1 MGSVWV
7 ADHLTLHT
15 EVAVKFLA
23 ERAQGVPEAIARFSV
38 EAAAA
43 ARIKSPHVVQVFD
56 HGVSDE
62 GTPYIVM
69 ELLEGEDLAHRLT
82 REGRLPLPETVTV
95 IGQVCKALE
104 RAHAMGII
112 HRDIKPANLFL
123 LSTMGETFVKV
134 LDFGLAKSALEMAA
148 GMTGSGAIFG
158 TPHYVSPEQAESA
171 RTVTAQSDL
180 WSVAVVAY
188 ECLTG
193 RRPFEGESLMGLC
206 VALQEGRFTSPT
218 TVCPELPAE
227 AESWFKRAFARDP
240 SDRFA
245 SATELAAS
253 FTALLALPPSPD
265 PPRIAW
271 SDTAVRP
278 PWRSHRAVGIA
289 GALAVAGM
297 GIFLLRPTAEP
308 AALPSS
314 GSAPSSLHAPP
325 ALTPDAPPVGPAP
338 SPSTINSTS
347 TRTRVAISDATA
359 SASQVSAPPPARR
372 RSTPFDRPPPSAVPA
387 STTKHELFSDPK
399 N

>member
-23 ERAQGVPEAIARFSV
+23 ERALGVPEAITRFSV

-56 HGVSDE
+56 HGVSDS
-62 GTPYIVM
+62 TPYIVM
-69 ELLEGEDLAHRLT
+69 ELLEGEDLAHRLA
-82 REGRLPLPETVTV
+82 RERRLPLPETVTV

-104 RAHAMGII
+104 KAHAMGIV

-134 LDFGLAKSALEMAA
+134 LDFGLAKSALEIAA

-158 TPHYVSPEQAESA
+158 TPHYISPEQAESA
-171 RTVTAQSDL
+171 RTVTAQADL

-193 RRPFEGESLMGLC
+193 SRPFDADSLMGLC
-206 VALQEGRFTSPT
+206 VALNEGRFTSPT
-218 TVCPELPAE
+218 ALCPELPAE
-227 AESWFKRAFARDP
+227 ADAWFKRALEPEP
-240 SDRFA
+240 SRRFA
-245 SATELAAS
+245 SAKELAAS
-253 FTALLALPPSPD
+253 FSTLLSVTPD
-265 PPRIAW
+265 APRVAW
-271 SDTAVRP
+271 SDTRARP
-278 PWRSHRAVGIA
+278 TRRQGRAVWIA
-289 GALAVAGM
+289 GALAIATAGT
-297 GIFLLRPTAEP
+297 FLLRPAAAPVASQPQPSGTASSHAVPLPGPPVGSEPSPSP
-308 AALPSS
+308 AAAASEGPHAALQAS
-314 GSAPSSLHAPP
+314 APP
-325 ALTPDAPPVGPAP
+325 AVRPRP
-338 SPSTINSTS
+338 I
-347 TRTRVAISDATA
+347 TRA
-359 SASQVSAPPPARR
+359 SSAAPPPA
-372 RSTPFDRPPPSAVPA
+372 SPAVSPVPA